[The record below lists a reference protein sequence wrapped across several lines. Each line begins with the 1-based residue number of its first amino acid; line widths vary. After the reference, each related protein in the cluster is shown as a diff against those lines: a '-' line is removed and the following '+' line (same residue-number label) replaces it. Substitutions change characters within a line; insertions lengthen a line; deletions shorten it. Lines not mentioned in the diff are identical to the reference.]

1 MDAQKKGVGSGTAV
15 REWLRGGSFR
25 SVPLVKLL
33 KNSKGL
39 ALFMSI
45 AMMTI
50 FLFFLSASL
59 YLTRVDT
66 KITSNLK
73 LATQALEVADAGLQ
87 HALALIPAGYDFNKE
102 LNCDPSCP
110 LVPKSTFPP
119 GSAFS
124 YTVTA
129 RNDPL
134 DGGGATNDTD
144 RTVILASTAEGPAGT
159 LKTVEAYVTRSV
171 NPFTAPSALYIN
183 ASSATS
189 HDALFFDDD
198 DSVAVIGYD
207 TNAGDILDPWDDTA
221 GPKPSELAIAT
232 TSAAVTNA
240 LQNELNDWGLL
251 HYILGSG
258 GDPSLGTTA
267 NVIDVNQVAEKYI
280 NHPGTVKYLDGL
292 VTSSNSATCS
302 TPCQL
307 CTSASPCQ
315 LGTSANPQI
324 TYIKDSISTSSV
336 LRGHV
341 RGHGVL
347 VVEGRTTIGGNFRFN
362 GLVIHKRSDSTHYFS
377 LENSA
382 WIYGSVLLD
391 AYNGEAKFTIED
403 YVQVFYSS
411 QALSMVETNWGSIL
425 PGPARV
431 FAWQDK

>member
-1 MDAQKKGVGSGTAV
+1 MKIIKDNQ
-15 REWLRGGSFR
+15 
-25 SVPLVKLL
+25 
-33 KNSKGL
+33 GL
-39 ALFMSI
+39 ALFMAI

-87 HALALIPAGYDFNKE
+87 HALALIDTGYNFNNE
-102 LNCDPSCP
+102 LNCN
-110 LVPKSTFPP
+110 PP
-119 GSAFS
+119 GSPPCTLVPSSSFPSGSVFS

-129 RNDPL
+129 ENDSN
-134 DGGGATNDTD
+134 DTGGATIDTNE
-144 RTVILASTAEGPAGT
+144 TILLTSTADGPVGT
-159 LKTVEAYVTRSV
+159 VKTVQAYVKRSLSE
-171 NPFTAPSALYIN
+171 FTPPSTLYIN
-183 ASSATS
+183 GSSATS
-189 HDALFFDDD
+189 YDNYFFDND
-198 DSVAVIGYD
+198 DSVAIFGYD
-207 TNAGDILDPWDDTA
+207 TNPGNILDPWDDTA
-221 GPKPSELAIAT
+221 GPKSDELALSAT
-232 TSAAVTNA
+232 DAAVTTA
-240 LQNELNDWGLL
+240 LQNELNTWGPL
-251 HYILGSG
+251 HYILGAG
-258 GDPSLGTTA
+258 GDPSLGTTT
-267 NVIDVNQVAEKYI
+267 NIIDVNQVADKFI
-280 NHPGTVKYLDGL
+280 NHSGTVKYLDGL

-324 TYIKDSISTSSV
+324 TYIRDPGVTSSV

-347 VVEGRTTIGGNFRFN
+347 VVEGRTTIGGDFRFN
-362 GLVIHKRSDSTHYFS
+362 GLVIQKRTDSSHYIS

-382 WIYGSVLLD
+382 WIYGSVLIG

-403 YVQVFYSS
+403 FVQLFYSS